1 MHTIDDV
8 RRLSLARIADDRG
21 FIIPLDDQSS
31 LPFAVTRVFTVHPAG
46 PGEARGGHAHR
57 QCQQI
62 FVCLAGSC
70 AITCRDGDGRREF
83 VLDDPAQGLFV
94 PASLWSEQTYESTG
108 TVLLVANDRPYE
120 EDDYIRD
127 FEDFLHFRGAG
138 E

>member
-8 RRLSLARIADDRG
+8 RQLSLAKIADDRG
-21 FIIPLDDQSS
+21 FIVPLDDQSN
-31 LPFAVTRVFTVHPAG
+31 LPFTVTRVFTVHPAG

-62 FVCLAGSC
+62 FECLAGSC
-70 AITCRDGDGRREF
+70 AITCRDGAGSREF
-83 VLDDPAQGLFV
+83 VLDNPAQGLFV
-94 PASLWSEQTYESTG
+94 PASLWSEQTYENTG

-127 FEDFLHFRGAG
+127 FDDFLRFRGAG